1 MGCAFGLSKS
11 SDSNSTPQTA
21 SSSTINNFL
30 NIKKEK
36 IYAPNPNPFKF
47 KVLKEEKLE
56 RGMILLVNYDGCT
69 TFKGDKLLLLRCHI
83 DLKYF
88 GKLDPHILGDG
99 HIVCARFEPTP
110 EGWSMARMAANCL

>member
-1 MGCAFGLSKS
+1 MGVFRLFS
-11 SDSNSTPQTA
+11 SGSSTPQTA
-21 SSSTINNFL
+21 SSSVVNVV
-30 NIKKEK
+30 EK
-36 IYAPNPNPFKF
+36 IKYISPNPNPFKF

-56 RGMILLVNYDGCT
+56 RGMILLVNYEGCT

-99 HIVCARFEPTP
+99 HIVCARFEPTT
-110 EGWSMARMAANCL
+110 EGWNMARMAANLLG